1 MNTPAKELAHLLELI
16 TRKDFSAQRSRDQLA
31 VNCGV
36 LISKVSRFLEAA
48 IDNGNNYEF
57 FRDRIPDLTRTALKA
72 GLGETPSE
80 NSIKDAIF
88 VLKSI
93 DAVMKQEEPE
103 PFKAEPEDV
112 QKIASELKQ
121 LLSDA
126 DDLSTDLRLYCFNVI
141 ALVEQE
147 IQRFEMTGVFETQA
161 AVERLTVA
169 INVLLSA
176 DDQKNPSRFTT
187 LKNLWEGLM
196 GFANFSNTSL
206 SAINGAAKLAELTGG
221 QG

>member
-1 MNTPAKELAHLLELI
+1 MNTPAKELAHLLE
-16 TRKDFSAQRSRDQLA
+16 TTARKDFSEQYSRDKLA
-31 VNCGV
+31 INCGV
-36 LISKVSRFLEAA
+36 LISEISRFLDASIA
-48 IDNGNNYEF
+48 NGNDYKF
-57 FRDRIPDLTRTALKA
+57 FQDQIPELTRTVFKA
-72 GLGETPSE
+72 GLGEVPHE
-80 NSIKDAIF
+80 NSIKLAIF
-88 VLKSI
+88 TLKSI
-93 DAVMKQEEPE
+93 DAVMKQEEFE

>member
-1 MNTPAKELAHLLELI
+1 MNTPAKELAHLLEAI
-16 TRKDFSAQRSRDQLA
+16 TRKDFSVQHSRDQLA
-31 VNCGV
+31 INCGV
-36 LISKVSRFLEAA
+36 LISKIDSFLDAA
-48 IDNGNNYEF
+48 MANGNDYKF
-57 FRDRIPDLTRTALKA
+57 FQDQIPDLTRTALKA
-72 GLGETPSE
+72 GLGEPPNE
-80 NSIKDAIF
+80 ASIKQAIF
-88 VLKSI
+88 ALKSI
-93 DAVMKQEEPE
+93 DAVMRKEGHM
-103 PFKAEPEDV
+103 PFIAEPEDV

-126 DDLSTDLRLYCFNVI
+126 EDLSTDLRLYCFNVI

-196 GFANFSNTSL
+196 GFANFSNTSI